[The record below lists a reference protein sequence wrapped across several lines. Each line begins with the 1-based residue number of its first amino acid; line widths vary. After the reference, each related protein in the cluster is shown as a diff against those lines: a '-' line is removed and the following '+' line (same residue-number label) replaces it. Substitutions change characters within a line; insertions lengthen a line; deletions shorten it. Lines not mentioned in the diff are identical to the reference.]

1 MEAEYITCSAA
12 MLEVARL
19 KRFMEDLEINISNSS
34 LVIIYCD
41 SQAVIFFSQ
50 GCQMLQQVK
59 TH

>member
-1 MEAEYITCSAA
+1 MEVEYITCSTA

-19 KRFMEDLEINISNSS
+19 KRFMEDLKINTSNSS

-41 SQAVIFFSQ
+41 SQAVIFFPQ